1 MGPGAHPPQGD
12 PLKVGSGH
20 DHLTR
25 RARDG
30 DRGAF
35 EELVRATSSDIYALA
50 LRLTGNE
57 HDARDIVQETYL
69 RAFRSIR
76 RFRGDSSVSTWL
88 YRIAANCS
96 ATMHH
101 RRGATVLSIDADPRA
116 GDLPADS
123 RPDPVATTT
132 VDRDRLVRAIATL
145 PLPLRS
151 VVVLHDVYDLSHDEI
166 ASELGI
172 SSASSRVRLHRARR
186 QLRAGLPGQPPALV
200 AVTETA
206 PDRPVHGAGRPE
218 VGPGVGPTPGAVGPG
233 VGPTPGAVGPV
244 RNARAG

>member
-1 MGPGAHPPQGD
+1 MGPGPHPPQGD
-12 PLKVGSGH
+12 PLTVRRGDDGG
-20 DHLTR
+20 LTDL
-25 RARDG
+25 ARTG

-76 RFRGDSSVSTWL
+76 RFRGESSFSTWL

-101 RRGATVLSIDADPRA
+101 RRRGATVVSIDADLRA
-116 GDLPADS
+116 GDLPSDLL
-123 RPDPVATTT
+123 PDAIGSAT
-132 VDRDRLVRAIATL
+132 VERDRLVRAIATL
-145 PLPLRS
+145 PLTLRS
-151 VVVLHDVYDLSHDEI
+151 VVVLHDVYDLGHDEI
-166 ASELGI
+166 ATELGI

-186 QLRAGLPGQPPALV
+186 QLRAALLPEPAG
-200 AVTETA
+200 VTALPEA
-206 PDRPVHGAGRPE
+206 GPAGRAGLTALPL
-218 VGPGVGPTPGAVGPG
+218 PDD
-233 VGPTPGAVGPV
+233 
-244 RNARAG
+244 RDDDARAV